1 MSAPRHAGILDSN
14 AWTQLFPDK
23 APQDRQGG
31 GGRDQR
37 WPASWAGGWASA
49 LDGGRG
55 VTTSVPC
62 WETVQAFAMTP
73 KAADEEFS
81 KGSEP
86 CCPSWAPHA

>member
-1 MSAPRHAGILDSN
+1 MPPAMQGSWIPMHGLNCSQIRHPKTG
-14 AWTQLFPDK
+14 W
-23 APQDRQGG
+23 
-31 GGRDQR
+31 GRER
-37 WPASWAGGWASA
+37 STLASWAGGWASA